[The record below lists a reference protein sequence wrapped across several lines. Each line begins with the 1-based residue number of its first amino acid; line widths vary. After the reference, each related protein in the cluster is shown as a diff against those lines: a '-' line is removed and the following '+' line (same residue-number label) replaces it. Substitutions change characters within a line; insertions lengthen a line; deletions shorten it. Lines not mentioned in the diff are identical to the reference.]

1 MAKINIIQPSFEI
14 LDNSNPYKIIET
26 AGRLCY
32 KSEDKITEDSYK
44 PFIENLLK
52 RKHYAVLEH
61 GWISLILSR
70 EIFEEVRNNNPKFLY
85 FKDNVVSGN
94 VRAWLEYLEN
104 HPNGYIQNTLNL
116 NYPVMFSA
124 QSDSRLEDFYK
135 CEILDRNPT
144 VSVRFIHDRAFTHE
158 LVRHRVASYCQES
171 QRYVNYSR
179 EKFGESITY
188 IEPIMDEPD
197 TVKEYQKKIVW
208 KTLCDQAA
216 DAYFSMINLGCKPQ
230 EARAVLPNSTKT
242 EIIITA
248 TKAEWK
254 HIFSLRCDT
263 AAHPA
268 MRQVMIP
275 LREEFTKRN
284 LLAEL
289 PR

>member
-1 MAKINIIQPSFEI
+1 MPKINIIQPSFEI

-44 PFIENLLK
+44 PFIENLIR

-94 VRAWLEYLEN
+94 VRAWLEYLEQHN
-104 HPNGYIQNTLNL
+104 NRCIQNFLNL
-116 NYPVMFSA
+116 EYPVIFTSVVDA
-124 QSDSRLEDFYK
+124 KPEDFYK
-135 CEILDRNPT
+135 CEILDLNPT
-144 VSVRFIHDRAFTHE
+144 VSVRFIHDRAFSHE

-179 EKFGESITY
+179 EKFDSITY
-188 IEPIMDEPD
+188 IEPIIDESD
-197 TVKEYQKKIVW
+197 TVKEYEKKAVW
-208 KTLCDQAA
+208 RALCAQAA
-216 DAYFSMINLGCKPQ
+216 DAYFKMISLGCKPQ

-248 TKAEWK
+248 TLV
-254 HIFSLRCDT
+254 S
-263 AAHPA
+263 
-268 MRQVMIP
+268 
-275 LREEFTKRN
+275 
-284 LLAEL
+284 
-289 PR
+289 